1 MMRGWL
7 AADIGGT
14 KLAVAAY
21 DGKKLFA
28 RMERPTAGH
37 RGAEAVLDDLTDML
51 RCCAEKAGLTEILG
65 VGVAC
70 PGPLSARE
78 GVVIKAPMLG
88 WENMPIVK
96 RLEERLH
103 CAVRLEND
111 ANAAAYGEYRM
122 GAGKGTESM
131 AYVTVSTGVGC
142 GLVVNGR
149 LLSGFHEGAGE
160 IGHLCLVPD
169 GLPCAC
175 GRKGCLELYAS
186 GTAIGREAKK
196 LAASQG
202 MNPDEMNAKEASR
215 LAREGR
221 EEYRA
226 LFEAAGEALG
236 QGIAALQQLLD
247 VERIVIG
254 GSVSASMDLIQPA
267 LVRSAQS
274 ASYWAEHPENWLF
287 LAKLQPDSGLYGA
300 ACLAADRFPI
310 L

>member
-186 GTAIGREAKK
+186 GTGIGRFISQRKGGALTAKDAAHMAEEGDQDALEAF
-196 LAASQG
+196 
-202 MNPDEMNAKEASR
+202 R
-215 LAREGR
+215 R
-221 EEYRA
+221 
-226 LFEAAGEALG
+226 AGEYLG
-236 QGIAALQQLLD
+236 RGLGYVLQLID
-247 VERIVIG
+247 PECVVIG
-254 GSVSASMDLIQPA
+254 GSVRNA
-267 LVRSAQS
+267 LHLMKDALADTVQRT
-274 ASYWAEHPENWLF
+274 SYWGENPDRWLRVAELSG
-287 LAKLQPDSGLYGA
+287 DSGLWGA
-300 ACLAADRFPI
+300 ALLASEI
-310 L
+310 